1 MAHMLRAVAKLK
13 LAQSIMIGSVAL
25 VALGVAGGVSA
36 PVLIN
41 MGTNVVTEVK
51 DLQDEYPVTYGGK
64 LDLSQAKIHIGNA
77 FDSTGQWI
85 DGSKF
90 TVEGYDEN
98 FIGPQDVTLTYL
110 NFKKVIKVTT
120 APKKL
125 VAPAPTFNFTTGVL
139 SWEPVQDATFY
150 TVYLRNP
157 ETKTAIT
164 NYNAEGTS
172 YDFNSIAFF
181 SQFET
186 YVVSGSDKKG
196 SNGVSAFTPS
206 DESKSILLRKISNV
220 SDIHYDISDGKFK
233 WTGVN
238 DASGY
243 DVRINGTTFSPTV
256 PEIAFD
262 TSNPGDYNIS
272 IRSIGP
278 NAGVDYATPVEA
290 TIRRM
295 PTPKVSLVNGALAA
309 TDGEN
314 LVWYR
319 DGVEFTGDVKTITN
333 VGSYSITAKNKAR
346 TAKEIDSAMSE
357 PLVLTKIGAPQISL
371 TNGHLSYTNVGSQN
385 AVQYY
390 LDGKEW
396 DAKLDKITEV
406 GDHAVTARAIGN
418 TNEITSE
425 LSNSV
430 TVTKLSAPTL
440 SFDGKNFSFTDAD
453 PTSFAIYEHGVKK
466 QDLLPLSEE
475 KLNAQPAGTYIVYGV
490 NEGNGNDI
498 LASDRSNIVSF
509 LIPNITCD
517 EPTISENPTL
527 GTMANFVLHHSIPN
541 VTSNLKAEVD
551 VKWLQG
557 GEGGTVLH
565 SYHYTDWTVFAPGAT
580 VATRGLTYNLTGKG
594 KADRIEFKITKVKV
608 VDGQGKE
615 LDIQVFE
622 RTYDT
627 VAKDNFA

>member
-98 FIGPQDVTLTYL
+98 FIGTQDVTLTYL

-243 DVRINGTTFSPTV
+243 DVRINGSTFSPTV

-262 TSNPGDYNIS
+262 ATNPGDYNIS

-290 TIRRM
+290 TIRKM
-295 PTPKVSLVNGALAA
+295 PTPKVSLVNGALTAA
-309 TDGEN
+309 DGEN

-319 DGVEFTGDVKTITN
+319 DGVEFTGDIKTITD
-333 VGSYSITAKNKAR
+333 VGSYSITAKNVAR
-346 TAKEIDSAMSE
+346 NAGEIDSALST
-357 PLVLTKIGAPQISL
+357 PLVLTKLDAPLISISEGAL
-371 TNGHLSYTNVGSQN
+371 HYANVSSEN
-385 AVQYY
+385 SVQYY
-390 LDGKEW
+390 LDGAEW
-396 DAKLDKITEV
+396 NANLSTITAVGNHKIT
-406 GDHAVTARAIGN
+406 AKTLGN
-418 TNEITSE
+418 TNQIASE
-425 LSNSV
+425 FSNEV
-430 TVTKLSAPTL
+430 TVTKLGAPTIA
-440 SFDGKNFSFTDAD
+440 FDGKNFSFDNAD
-453 PTSFAIYEHGVKK
+453 PSSFTIYINDQKRT
-466 QDLLPLSEE
+466 DLTDLSEAT
-475 KLNAQPAGTYIVYGV
+475 LNGFQAGQYAVRTV
-490 NEGNGNDI
+490 NLGNGNEI
-498 LASDRSNIVSF
+498 LRSADSNRITF
-509 LIPNITCD
+509 LIPNISWD
-517 EPTISENPTL
+517 EPSTSIDPSSGAKL
-527 GTMANFVLHHSIPN
+527 AHFVLHHSIPGVN
-541 VTSNLKAEVD
+541 RNINAKVE
-551 VKWLQG
+551 VKWITPTGNITQ
-557 GEGGTVLH
+557 T
-565 SYHYTDWTVFAPGAT
+565 YADWAVYREGAT
-580 VATRGLTYNLTGKG
+580 PGLRPLTFRNNAT
-594 KADRIEFKITKVKV
+594 RIEFTIKEITYSTDPESTIK
-608 VDGQGKE
+608 
-615 LDIQVFE
+615 VFE
-622 RTYDT
+622 RTYET
-627 VAKDNFA
+627 IGLDN